1 MNKRCMLIHPE
12 PYFYLTGYSI
22 KQQSL
27 ALASWRKTRTR
38 LFRSYFSAFF
48 PVRLVTHH
56 YAITKSPRCF
66 E

>member
-1 MNKRCMLIHPE
+1 MYVNSP
-12 PYFYLTGYSI
+12 
-22 KQQSL
+22 
-27 ALASWRKTRTR
+27 RTLFLLDWLFHQTVKSYPGLMEKSQGI